1 MQHAEVFDYIK
12 KESGK
17 HFDPDVVAA
26 FVARNK
32 AFLKTSLK
40 YADDVE

>member
-1 MQHAEVFDYIK
+1 MVHNEVFDYIK

-26 FVARNK
+26 FIARNK
-32 AFLKTSLK
+32 DFLRIAQQ
-40 YADDVE
+40 YADVAE